1 MSRTCAGWMT
11 VVLGTLLASSLTLAA
26 APEEGVMTAAKRAK
40 AAKVDGVADKDE
52 YPAPAVSLK
61 QTPDREAIS
70 GAPASA
76 RLFHDGQTLFV
87 TITVP
92 LEDAGKLSK
101 GESWSSDDAAE
112 VCVRDASTTQPG
124 PTFIIHG
131 FATGKH
137 ECTTDAGAPDAQ
149 TAKLEKAV
157 KFAAKVEK
165 KSWTGEWAIPFE
177 ALGLRYKPGLKLDFN
192 LGVWRSESGEWI
204 IWRGALGSTYN
215 LDNGGKLTLE

>member
-1 MSRTCAGWMT
+1 MSRTCAGWLTM
-11 VVLGTLLASSLTLAA
+11 VLGTLLASSVVLTA
-26 APEEGVMTAAKRAK
+26 APEEGVLTAVKCAK
-40 AAKVDGVADKDE
+40 AAKVDGVAGKDE

-76 RLFHDGQTLFV
+76 RVAHDGKTLFV

-92 LEDAGKLSK
+92 VDDASKLSK

-112 VCVRDASTTQPG
+112 VCLRDASGTKPG
-124 PTFIIHG
+124 PTFVIHG
-131 FATGKH
+131 FMSGKH
-137 ECTTDAGAPDAQ
+137 ECTTDAGATAEQ
-149 TAKLEKAV
+149 TTKLEKAV
-157 KFAAKVEK
+157 KFAAKVDA

-177 ALGLRYKPGLKLDFN
+177 AAGLKYKPGLKLDFN
-192 LGVWRSESGEWI
+192 MGVWRSESGEWI
-204 IWRGALGSTYN
+204 IWRGAQGPTFE